1 MAVQRCHPSLR
12 WSPERPLA
20 ERVSFRNFPMVS
32 PKELHFHRKSC
43 KSSEVFFLSQMLN
56 VWYIHLH
63 FAIFIVNVGK
73 CTMHFVSR
81 FSKRDMFDMF
91 QISIWKTLPESW
103 SLSSVLLNHP
113 VFQGRFFF
121 LFLDLMVWFFPSPV
135 DYLFCWKWVF
145 PCKFLVLPFRLPQKK
160 RLGFPHCHI
169 SSTTRGQCFL
179 SCLSWVHPNATHRN
193 A

>member
-1 MAVQRCHPSLR
+1 MTSPSRCHPICPWYLPVTFCPMFRVFFLLLPMSMAVQRCHPSLR

-113 VFQGRFFF
+113 VFQGRFF
-121 LFLDLMVWFFPSPV
+121 
-135 DYLFCWKWVF
+135 
-145 PCKFLVLPFRLPQKK
+145 
-160 RLGFPHCHI
+160 
-169 SSTTRGQCFL
+169 
-179 SCLSWVHPNATHRN
+179 SCS
-193 A
+193 